1 MKRTICQLGLITVG
15 LFAAIAVPKMFAQE
29 QPLVTEELPQN
40 PRPNRPDVWQKANL
54 PEEFLES
61 AQNPLPAEEPA
72 SRPQWRQRLTPVF
85 DAIEEI
91 PPKIV
96 EQAAYK
102 FLRAR
107 FRLTAKDREGS
118 KQPFRLM
125 QDRVDSPELYWG
137 KAVALH
143 GHLTNLQSL
152 PAPKDAEKASPWQKG
167 RLKLWNVDETV
178 TFVARKW
185 PEDLPTGDD
194 LHEPAAVIGYL
205 FALETDSA
213 EKPAPFVVARSI
225 RRLKPDLDPE
235 SLAHVKDL
243 TMGIKSVEESEAYY
257 RTLLHAK
264 LVDAEAQEQLARE
277 FWKKR
282 QEELAKP
289 RSQFVDLFKTLDATP
304 EIYRGQPVTLS
315 GTLRELKKWEEMRGN
330 RLNNVGIETV
340 YEGWIFTEDSQSNP
354 TVVVFTENP
363 DQIPTGSEMSVPV
376 KVTGYVFKM
385 YGYESRDKENP
396 LRKAPMLLAKAMRE
410 RHIPEPASFPVVWV
424 GGAIGLLVLGIVLFL
439 WSSHQ
444 SDKQTRNQ
452 MLEKDKPDEPPRFD
466 RLDLD

>member
-1 MKRTICQLGLITVG
+1 MKRTLCQLGLMAVG
-15 LFAAIAVPKMFAQE
+15 VFAAVAAQKMLAQV
-29 QPLVTEELPQN
+29 QPLVTEDLPER
-40 PRPNRPDVWQKANL
+40 PRANRADFWQKANL

-61 AQNPLPAEEPA
+61 AQNPLPADGPP

-91 PPKIV
+91 PVKTV
-96 EQAAYK
+96 EQAAYQ

-107 FRLTAKDREGS
+107 FRLTAEDRETS

-125 QDRVDSPELYWG
+125 EDRANSPELYWG

-143 GHLTNLQSL
+143 GHLTNLQSI
-152 PAPKDAEKASPWQKG
+152 PPRKDSEKASPWQKG

-178 TFVARKW
+178 TFVARQS

-194 LHEPAAVIGYL
+194 LHEPAAVVGYL
-205 FALETDSA
+205 LALETDSA

-225 RRLKPDLDPE
+225 RRLKQHLDPE

-264 LVDAEAQEQLARE
+264 LVDAEAQEQLASE

-282 QEELAKP
+282 QDELAKP
-289 RSQFVDLFKTLDATP
+289 RSRFVDLFKTLDTNP

-315 GTLRELKKWEEMRGN
+315 GTLRELKKWEEMKGD
-330 RLNNVGIETV
+330 RLNNYGIETV

-410 RHIPEPASFPVVWV
+410 RHIPEPAPFPVVWV
-424 GGAIGLLVLGIVLFL
+424 GVAIGLLMLGIVLFL
-439 WSSHQ
+439 WSSHR
-444 SDKQTRNQ
+444 SDKQSRNQ
-452 MLEKDKPDEPPRFD
+452 TLEKDKPDEPPRFD